1 VTVLGIALP
10 IDPCQSRWTSGRQ
23 ARLPRLKYS
32 VSVGDP
38 GGDFGISK
46 DWFGPCSKNLA
57 ETVFETKYLIYFIFS
72 TARVIWSDR
81 ADPVPARRLAGQI
94 WPPPRS
100 RLVLVK
106 LSGDDDQAERARLRA
121 T

>member
-1 VTVLGIALP
+1 MLVPLDEWA
-10 IDPCQSRWTSGRQ
+10 TSAAATIEIFSFPGR
-23 ARLPRLKYS
+23 P
-32 VSVGDP
+32 P
-38 GGDFGISK
+38 GGGTFGFPKS
-46 DWFGPCSKNLA
+46 GLA
-57 ETVFETKYLIYFIFS
+57 PAPKTWPKTVFETKYLIYFIFS